1 MIKALINGVFI
12 ALISVATFLTQ
23 PLADLLTHLFPN
35 ITSYSDNIYNF
46 LNLII
51 NTIGWFWNLIPPITK
66 TTIVGVLGFYI
77 ALQPLKLAMSSIN
90 RGLDLIKRINI
101 FSGK

>member
-1 MIKALINGVFI
+1 MIKALINGIFI

-23 PLADLLTHLFPN
+23 PLANLLTHLFPN
-35 ITSYSDNIYNF
+35 ISIYSDNIYN
-46 LNLII
+46 LINLFID
-51 NTIGWFWNLIPPITK
+51 TIGWFWNLIPPLTK
-66 TTIVGVLGFYI
+66 TAIIGVLGFYI
-77 ALQPLKLAMSSIN
+77 ALQPLCLAIESVN